1 MLTVILLLLALQNA
15 TATPRASLT
24 GRLHPRVAESSG
36 IAVSRAHRGVLWTH
50 NDSGDRP
57 YVYATDLAGTDRGTV
72 GIRGAR
78 AVDWEDIVL
87 GPCFAGRGT
96 CLYIAD
102 TGDNDEKRKS
112 VVIYAVPEP
121 VPPGPGAEP
130 TPSAPPATLHLRY
143 PGGPDDVE
151 AAYVSPRDSALY
163 LVSKGRRGPVQ
174 LYRVP
179 RKAWGSD
186 TLVTAS
192 LVQTLPITP
201 LAALGRLVTG
211 AAIRADGRLV
221 AVRTYSEIY
230 FFVPGAGG
238 RLTPSHQP
246 VCNVAG
252 LEPQGEA
259 IAFLD
264 DSTLVLTSEGT
275 GSRRRRIG
283 GPIHTVR
290 CPD

>member
-1 MLTVILLLLALQNA
+1 MTVILVLLALQHA
-15 TATPRASLT
+15 AAPRASLT
-24 GRLHPRVAESSG
+24 GTLPARVAESSG

-50 NDSGDRP
+50 NDAGNQP

-72 GIRGAR
+72 RIGGVR
-78 AVDWEDIVL
+78 AVDWEEIVL
-87 GPCFAGRGT
+87 GPCPAGRGT

-102 TGDNDEKRKS
+102 TGDNDGKRKS
-112 VVIYAVPEP
+112 VVIYSIPEP

-130 TPSAPPATLHLRY
+130 TPSAPPAALHLKY
-143 PGGPDDVE
+143 PGGPEDVE
-151 AAYVSPRDSALY
+151 AAYLSPRDSALY
-163 LVSKGRRGPVQ
+163 LVSKGRRGPVR

-179 RKAWGSD
+179 RKAWGAD

-201 LAALGRLVTG
+201 PPALSRLVTG

-221 AVRTYSEIY
+221 AVRTRAEIY
-230 FFVPGAGG
+230 FFVPDAEG
-238 RLTPSHQP
+238 RLTPSPQP
-246 VCNVAG
+246 VCRVAG

-264 DSTLVLTSEGT
+264 DATLVLTSEGT
-275 GSRRRRIG
+275 GNRRRRIG

-290 CPD
+290 CPP

>member
-1 MLTVILLLLALQNA
+1 MVTVILLLLALQNA

-24 GRLHPRVAESSG
+24 GTLPPRVAESSG

-50 NDSGDRP
+50 NDAGDRP

-78 AVDWEDIVL
+78 AVDWEDMML
-87 GPCFAGRGT
+87 GPCPGRPGT

-102 TGDNDEKRKS
+102 TGDNDGKRRS

-121 VPPGPGAEP
+121 VPPSPGAQP
-130 TPSAPPATLHLRY
+130 TPSAPPAALHLTY
-143 PGGPDDVE
+143 PGGPEDVE
-151 AAYVSPRDSALY
+151 AAYLSPRDSALY
-163 LVSKGRRGPVQ
+163 LVSKGRRGPVR

-192 LVQTLPITP
+192 LVQALPITS
-201 LAALGRLVTG
+201 LAARRRLVTG

-221 AVRTYSEIY
+221 AVRTYREIY
-230 FFVPGAGG
+230 FFVPGPGG
-238 RLTPSHQP
+238 RLTPSQQP
-246 VCNVAG
+246 VCNIAG

-264 DSTLVLTSEGT
+264 DTTLVLTSEGT

-290 CPD
+290 CPE